1 MEKKNFKA
9 FTNLNPLKK
18 NAIQLCG
25 QEFVD
30 SLTANGIYAKDD
42 KFWIEVNRKS
52 NIPDNAYD
60 QRKIRDKVKREQA
73 LAEEIA
79 RDKAEMERLLSNK
92 KELYSKN
99 RSDWTIVVFEML
111 GTDKYGNK
119 FVAECTKSS
128 GDKLTTQSSM
138 TSQEAYSRACSLV
151 DENEKKSK
159 QVRNFI
165 EHYQVLKPLYLM
177 LIYLSGWDEY
187 NPYLGSRPKKCGI
200 ENFIGVGFYS
210 GFDYNII
217 YHLEKEGLIELST
230 NRKTLI
236 LLKKGMQ
243 VARDMLKKINID
255 GVERLLEQRNYHED
269 YINYKSELDLI
280 LEQSEEE

>member
-60 QRKIRDKVKREQA
+60 QRKIRDKVKMEQA

-119 FVAECTKSS
+119 FVTECTKSS
-128 GDKLTTQSSM
+128 GYKLTTQLSM
-138 TSQEAYSRACSLV
+138 TSKEAYSRACSLV
-151 DENEKKSK
+151 DENEKQSQ
-159 QVRNFI
+159 QVRSFI
-165 EHYQVLKPLYLM
+165 EYYQVLKPLYLM

-217 YHLEKEGLIELST
+217 DHLEKEGLIELST
-230 NRKTLI
+230 TRKTLI
-236 LLKKGMQ
+236 LSKKGMQ
-243 VARDMLKKINID
+243 VARDVLKTINID

-269 YINYKSELDLI
+269 YINYKSQLDLI

>member
-9 FTNLNPLKK
+9 FTNLNPFKK

-42 KFWIEVNRKS
+42 KFWIEVNRKL

-60 QRKIRDKVKREQA
+60 QRKIREKVEREQA

-79 RDKAEMERLLSNK
+79 REKAEMERLLSNK
-92 KELYSKN
+92 KKFDSKN
-99 RSDWTIVVFEML
+99 RNDWTIVVFEL
-111 GTDKYGNK
+111 LETDEHGNK

-128 GDKLTTQSSM
+128 GAKLTTQLFE
-138 TSQEAYSRACSLV
+138 TSQEAYSRACNLV
-151 DENEKKSK
+151 DENEKQSQKY
-159 QVRNFI
+159 RRFI

-177 LIYLSGWDEY
+177 LIYLSGGDEHY
-187 NPYLGSRPKKCGI
+187 DYLKSRPKKRGI
-200 ENFIGVGFYS
+200 ENFIGVSFYN
-210 GFDYNII
+210 GFDYDII
-217 YHLEKEGLIELST
+217 AQLEKEGLLERST
-230 NRKTLI
+230 TGDSLI
-236 LLKKGMQ
+236 LFKKGMQ
-243 VARDMLKKINID
+243 VARDMLKTINID

-269 YINYKSELDLI
+269 YINYKS
-280 LEQSEEE
+280 QSEEE

>member
-9 FTNLNPLKK
+9 FTKLNPLKK

-42 KFWIEVNRKS
+42 EFWIEVNRKL
-52 NIPDNAYD
+52 NIPDNAYE
-60 QRKIRDKVKREQA
+60 QLKIREKVKREQA
-73 LAEEIA
+73 LAEERA
-79 RDKAEMERLLSNK
+79 REKAEMERLLSNK
-92 KELYSKN
+92 EELYSKN

-128 GDKLTTQSSM
+128 GSQLTTQLSI

-151 DENEKKSK
+151 DENEKQSQ
-159 QVRNFI
+159 QVRSFI

-177 LIYLSGWDEY
+177 LIYLSGKDAY

-217 YHLEKEGLIELST
+217 DHLKKEELLERSSTGKSVILST
-230 NRKTLI
+230 
-236 LLKKGMQ
+236 KGMQ
-243 VARDMLKKINID
+243 LARDMLKTINMD

-269 YINYKSELDLI
+269 YINYKSKSD
-280 LEQSEEE
+280 

>member
-42 KFWIEVNRKS
+42 EFWIEVNRKL
-52 NIPDNAYD
+52 NIPENAYD
-60 QRKIRDKVKREQA
+60 QIKIREKVDREQA
-73 LAEEIA
+73 LAEERA
-79 RDKAEMERLLSNK
+79 RENAEMERLLSNK

-119 FVAECTKSS
+119 FVAECTKNS
-128 GDKLTTQSSM
+128 GYKLTTQLSM

-151 DENEKKSK
+151 DENEKQLQQYKS
-159 QVRNFI
+159 FI

-177 LIYLSGWDEY
+177 LIYLSGRDEY
-187 NPYLGSRPKKCGI
+187 NPYLGNSPKKRCI
-200 ENFIGVGFYS
+200 ENFIGICFYN

-217 YHLEKEGLIELST
+217 EHLEKEGLIERST
-230 NRKTLI
+230 TGKSLI
-236 LLKKGMQ
+236 LFKKGMQ
-243 VARDMLKKINID
+243 VARDMLKTINID

-269 YINYKSELDLI
+269 YINYKS
-280 LEQSEEE
+280 QSEEE